1 MSFADLLNKPLPSK
15 TYTESTDEFSTGL
28 GNNEEIDTSIDAGL
42 APVGSKAN
50 SSVLESDESES
61 ELDATDLE
69 GLEDDLDDIDLADLS
84 DEELAKLEEDI
95 SDSDIDDAV
104 GDEPE
109 VSLSPEEERDADDM
123 MGVAATTEL
132 IKSELSA
139 EDQQK
144 FYESVD
150 AKIAVFENLLMESD
164 LYNRNGDVVTEGT
177 RRIFQKTRVQF
188 SKKDRL
194 AQLFAVAVNVSAKAH
209 NDPLYTKYQK
219 ILRIR
224 RITRAKLRK
233 KYRGEAIRRMKVYYQ
248 RLKNSKS
255 PVLNKVAKSV
265 APSATG
271 AHDKK

>member
-15 TYTESTDEFSTGL
+15 TYTESADEQPGSG
-28 GNNEEIDTSIDAGL
+28 
-42 APVGSKAN
+42 PVVDSDSDEPKTYGS
-50 SSVLESDESES
+50 VQESDDSES
-61 ELDATDLE
+61 ELDASELDE
-69 GLEDDLDDIDLADLS
+69 LEDDLDGIDLSDLS

-109 VSLSPEEERDADDM
+109 VSLTPEEEREADDM

-144 FYESVD
+144 FYESTE

-164 LYNRNGDVVTEGT
+164 LYRDDIVTEGT

-188 SKKDRL
+188 SKKDRM

>member
-15 TYTESTDEFSTGL
+15 TYTESTDEVGTEL
-28 GNNEEIDTSIDAGL
+28 GGNSEKVDTSIAPGL
-42 APVGSKAN
+42 TPVGNAS

-69 GLEDDLDDIDLADLS
+69 GLEDDLDDIDLSDLS

-109 VSLSPEEERDADDM
+109 VSLSPEEEREADDM
-123 MGVAATTEL
+123 MGVDATTEL

-164 LYNRNGDVVTEGT
+164 LYNRSGDVVTEGT

-233 KYRGEAIRRMKVYYQ
+233 KYRGEAIRRMKIYYQ

-265 APSATG
+265 APTETTN
-271 AHDKK
+271 KK

>member
-15 TYTESTDEFSTGL
+15 TYTESVDEQPGSGSVV
-28 GNNEEIDTSIDAGL
+28 D
-42 APVGSKAN
+42 PVSDEPKTYGS
-50 SSVLESDESES
+50 VQESDDSES
-61 ELDATDLE
+61 ELDASELDE
-69 GLEDDLDDIDLADLS
+69 LEDDLDDIDLSDLS

-109 VSLSPEEERDADDM
+109 VSLSPEEEREADDM

-164 LYNRNGDVVTEGT
+164 LYRDDIVTEGT

-188 SKKDRL
+188 SKKDRM

-265 APSATG
+265 APSTTG
-271 AHDKK
+271 APDKK